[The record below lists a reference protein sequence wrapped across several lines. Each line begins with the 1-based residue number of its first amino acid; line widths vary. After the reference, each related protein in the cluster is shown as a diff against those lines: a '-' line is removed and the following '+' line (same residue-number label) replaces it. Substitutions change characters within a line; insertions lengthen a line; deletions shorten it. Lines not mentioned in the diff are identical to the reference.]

1 MASEIQS
8 TKSTLTWPLLAAAVV
23 TFLGSSVPAGYNIG
37 VINTPQLIIKEFCN
51 QTIIERYST
60 ELSEYSLDI
69 FWSWVVSVYIIGG
82 TLGSFSGCWFA
93 DKWGR
98 KGAILVNNLLGAV
111 AAALFVAT
119 PIAKSVEMLIIARFL
134 VGLSSGLTTSVVPM
148 YMMEVVTLDLRGPMG
163 VLCPL
168 GICFG
173 VLVSQILGLEFILG
187 SAETWHYLL
196 GLYGIPVLIC
206 MAFLPYL
213 PESPKYLF
221 VIKKD
226 EDKCTKALSRLRGL
240 PESALKTE
248 ILETKA
254 ASLRE
259 ISAGQWGIVRLIK
272 SKSLR
277 WPLILVCAM
286 QGGQQLSGI
295 NAVFYYSVPIFLSA
309 GLNKE
314 SSQYAS
320 IGAGVVNFL
329 VAALAT
335 FLIGRFRRR
344 ALMLFSCTTVIVCLL
359 LLAVSIYFM
368 EQFSWLSYVSVVAM
382 LSYVFF
388 YGLGLGPIPYFIASE
403 LFTVGPRSAGM
414 ALGSMANWGANF
426 LVGMTFPSVK
436 SAIGALSFLPFATST
451 VILTFLVWKKL
462 PETFGIDPAGSNE
475 LSSEEIALQ
484 EESPTKES

>member
-1 MASEIQS
+1 MVSSSENR
-8 TKSTLTWPLLAAAVV
+8 KSRLTWPLLAAASV
-23 TFLGSSVPAGYNIG
+23 TFVGSSVPAGYNIG

-51 QTIIERYST
+51 QTVFERYDAA
-60 ELSEYSLDI
+60 LSEYSLDI
-69 FWSWVVSVYIIGG
+69 LWSFVVSIYIAGG
-82 TLGSFSGCWFA
+82 TLGSFTGCWFA

-98 KGAILVNNLLGAV
+98 KGAIFANNFLGLF
-111 AAALFVAT
+111 AAILFVAT
-119 PIAKSVEMLIIARFL
+119 PAARSVEMLVLARFL

-148 YMMEVVTLDLRGPMG
+148 YMTEIVTLDWRGPMG

-173 VLVSQILGLEFILG
+173 VLLSQILGLEFILG
-187 SAETWHYLL
+187 STDTWHYLL
-196 GLYGIPVLIC
+196 GLYGILVLVSLVV
-206 MAFLPYL
+206 LPFL

-221 VIKKD
+221 AIKKD
-226 EDKCTKALSRLRGL
+226 EDGCTEALTKLRGL
-240 PESALKTE
+240 PKSALTTE
-248 ILETKA
+248 IAETKA
-254 ASLRE
+254 ASVREMSEGKWSILR
-259 ISAGQWGIVRLIK
+259 LLK

-277 WPLILVCAM
+277 WSLILVCAM

-295 NAVFYYSVPIFLSA
+295 NAVFYYSVPIFKSA
-309 GLNKE
+309 GLDTE

-335 FLIGRFRRR
+335 FLTSRFRRR
-344 ALMLFSCTTVIVCLL
+344 ALMLFSCSTVVVCLL
-359 LLAVSIYFM
+359 SLAVSIYFM
-368 EQFSWLSYVSVVAM
+368 DAVPWMSYVSIVAM

-426 LVGMTFPSVK
+426 LVGMTFPSMQ
-436 SAIGALSFLPFATST
+436 SAIGALSFIPFATST
-451 VILTFLVWKKL
+451 VFLTLLLWKKL
-462 PETFGIDPAGSNE
+462 PETFGVDPAE
-475 LSSEEIALQ
+475 ADTISSEEVALQ
-484 EESPTKES
+484 NKSSP